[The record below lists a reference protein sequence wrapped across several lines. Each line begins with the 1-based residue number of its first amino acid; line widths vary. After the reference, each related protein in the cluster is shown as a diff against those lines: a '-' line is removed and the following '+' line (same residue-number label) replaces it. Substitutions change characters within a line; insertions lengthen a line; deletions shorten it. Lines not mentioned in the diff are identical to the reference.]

1 MSRQIVEEVLGRR
14 NAKELW
20 ATGYRPAL
28 PVTPQDFTLGS
39 VLPAVLYMMRWGQR
53 RGKGKF
59 FDKYGKAATAGEVA
73 TSLAMEAGQFQ
84 GFEGEAQQ
92 AILADLLLAYCV
104 ENKGHRL
111 GRDEQVQR
119 VFPTHYYSSWID
131 LPKDVANLR
140 SMPEM
145 IVAVL
150 AKQPQGATL
159 SRGST
164 NGHFAIGSEFGSNLL
179 LSIFGPGTRVEGHH
193 DNVRGDRFDEN
204 EAVGIDQLLA
214 IRLAQSLGEAPT
226 KARGENPNIPNQW
239 PVALKAADT
248 FFEDFNVFLRSYG
261 RHIPRQSLL
270 PMLESCLAVG
280 AANIFLST
288 LGLLLDWS
296 ADGAVKPKG
305 KQAPWPLFVDF
316 SASVDPA
323 LRRFSEESVDD
334 LVQRLARMPV
344 VMMCLRVLDQW
355 AQQERLR
362 GLPDPGP
369 DPTPRIN
376 FLGDL
381 LFGRLGES
389 RDVERDLRRT
399 CNRLSDQ
406 LEAAGEGQARMLLDN
421 EDVHP
426 AWRLAE
432 ALVFMM
438 GDKLQ
443 GAHFRKFLD
452 SCLLLDQPNGLGRK
466 RRAYHKGKSLDR
478 RSVVLSNTAI
488 DFLVHRYLRKSKR
501 GTGPADLPLAKFIQI
516 LAERYGFYVDEAPPG
531 MSVPSG
537 ELRKNRAFLERRL
550 RDLGLFIGVND
561 AEAMKRLRQRFEV
574 EDGDE

>member
-1 MSRQIVEEVLGRR
+1 MSKQIVEEVLGRKD
-14 NAKELW
+14 AKDLW

-73 TSLAMEAGQFQ
+73 TSLAKEGDHFR

-119 VFPTHYYSSWID
+119 VFPTHYYSSWVD

-159 SRGST
+159 SREASG
-164 NGHFAIGSEFGSNLL
+164 GHFPIGSEFGANLL

-193 DNVRGDRFDEN
+193 DNVRGDKFN
-204 EAVGIDQLLA
+204 EGEQVGIDQLLA
-214 IRLAQSLGEAPT
+214 IRLAQSLGEAPI

-239 PVALKAADT
+239 PVALKAADI
-248 FFEDFNVFLRSYG
+248 FFEDINVFLRSYG

-270 PMLESCLAVG
+270 PMLESCLALG
-280 AANIFLST
+280 ASNIFLST
-288 LGLLLDWS
+288 LGILLDWS
-296 ADGAVKPKG
+296 NGGVVKPKAE
-305 KQAPWPLFVDF
+305 QAPWPLFVDC
-316 SASVDPA
+316 SASVDQA
-323 LRRFSEESVDD
+323 LRRFSEESADD
-334 LVQRLARMPV
+334 LMQRLARMPV

-355 AQQERLR
+355 AQQERLK
-362 GLPDPGP
+362 GLPDAGP
-369 DPTPRIN
+369 DPTQRIN

-381 LFGRLGES
+381 MFGRLGES

-399 CNRLSDQ
+399 CNKLSDQ
-406 LEAAGEGQARMLLDN
+406 LEPAGDDQAAMILNN

-452 SCLLLDQPNGLGRK
+452 SCLLMDQPNGLGRK

-488 DFLVHRYLRKSKR
+488 DFLVHRYLRKSKK
-501 GTGPADLPLAKFIQI
+501 GTGPADLPLAKFIRI
-516 LAERYGFYVDEAPPG
+516 LAEKYGLYVDEAPPG
-531 MSVPSG
+531 MSIPSA
-537 ELRKNRAFLERRL
+537 ELRKNRTYLERRL
-550 RDLGLFIGVND
+550 RDLGLFVGVND

>member
-1 MSRQIVEEVLGRR
+1 MSRQIVEEVLGKRD
-14 NAKELW
+14 AKELW

-28 PVTPQDFTLGS
+28 PATPQDFTLGS
-39 VLPAVLYMMRWGQR
+39 VLPVVLYMMRWGQR

-59 FDKYGKAATAGEVA
+59 SDVYSKAATVSEVA
-73 TSLAMEAGQFQ
+73 AGLARETTLFE
-84 GFEGEAQQ
+84 GFDGEAQR
-92 AILADLLLAYCV
+92 AILADLLLAFCV

-119 VFPTHYYSSWID
+119 VFPTHYFSSWVD
-131 LPKDVANLR
+131 LPLNISHLR
-140 SMPEM
+140 GMPEM
-145 IVAVL
+145 IVAIL
-150 AKQPQGATL
+150 AKQPEGEALSQGDV
-159 SRGST
+159 
-164 NGHFAIGSEFGSNLL
+164 NGYFAIGGEFESNLL
-179 LSIFGPGTRVEGHH
+179 LSIFGVGTHVAGHH
-193 DNVRGDRFDEN
+193 DNVRGDKFDEN
-204 EAVGIDQLLA
+204 AAVGIDQLLA

-239 PVALKAADT
+239 PVARKASDT

-270 PMLESCLAVG
+270 PMLESCLAIG
-280 AANIFLST
+280 ASNIFLST
-288 LGLLLDWS
+288 LGLLLNWS
-296 ADGAVKPKG
+296 AGGVVKPKG
-305 KQAPWPLFVDF
+305 EQSPWPLFVDC
-316 SASVDPA
+316 SASVDPV

-334 LVQRLARMPV
+334 LMQRLARMPV

-355 AQQERLR
+355 AQQERLK
-362 GLPDPGP
+362 GLPDIGP

-381 LFGRLGES
+381 LFGRLDKS
-389 RDVERDLRRT
+389 RDVEHDVRRT
-399 CNRLSDQ
+399 CNKLSDQ
-406 LEAAGEGQARMLLDN
+406 LKAVGEGQARMILDN
-421 EDVHP
+421 EDIHP

-466 RRAYHKGKSLDR
+466 RRSFHKGKSMDR
-478 RSVVLSNTAI
+478 RSIVLSNTAI

-501 GTGPADLPLAKFIQI
+501 GTGPADLFLAKFIRI
-516 LAERYGFYVDEAPPG
+516 LAERYGFYIDEAPPG
-531 MSVPSG
+531 MSIPSG
-537 ELRKNRAFLERRL
+537 ELRKNRNFLERRL

-574 EDGDE
+574 DDGDE

>member
-1 MSRQIVEEVLGRR
+1 MSRQIVEEVLGRKD
-14 NAKELW
+14 AKELW
-20 ATGYRPAL
+20 AAGYRPAL

-59 FDKYGKAATAGEVA
+59 FDKYGKAATVSEVA
-73 TSLAMEAGQFQ
+73 ASLAKETEQFQ
-84 GFEGEAQQ
+84 DFEGEAQQ
-92 AILADLLLAYCV
+92 AILADLLLAFCV

-119 VFPTHYYSSWID
+119 VFPTHYYSSWVD

-140 SMPEM
+140 NMPEM
-145 IVAVL
+145 IVAIL
-150 AKQPQGATL
+150 AKQPQGAVL
-159 SRGST
+159 SREGA
-164 NGHFAIGSEFGSNLL
+164 NGHFAIGSEFENNLL

-204 EAVGIDQLLA
+204 ASVGIDQLLA

-239 PVALKAADT
+239 PVAIKAAST

-270 PMLESCLAVG
+270 PMLESCLAIG
-280 AANIFLST
+280 ATNIFLST

-296 ADGAVKPKG
+296 VRGAVKPKG
-305 KQAPWPLFVDF
+305 EQTPWPLFVDC
-316 SASVDPA
+316 SASVDA
-323 LRRFSEESVDD
+323 SLRRFSEESMDD
-334 LVQRLARMPV
+334 LMQRLPRMPV

-362 GLPDPGP
+362 GLPDAGP
-369 DPTPRIN
+369 DPTSRIN

-381 LFGRLGES
+381 LFGRLNES

-399 CNRLSDQ
+399 CNKLSDQ
-406 LEAAGEGQARMLLDN
+406 LEAAGEGQAKMILDN
-421 EDVHP
+421 DDVHP

-466 RRAYHKGKSLDR
+466 RRAFHKGKSLDR
-478 RSVVLSNTAI
+478 RSVVLTNTAI
-488 DFLVHRYLRKSKR
+488 DFLIHRYLRKSKK
-501 GTGPADLPLAKFIQI
+501 GTGPTDLSLANFIQI
-516 LAERYGFYVDEAPPG
+516 LTQRYGLYVDEAPPG
-531 MSVPSG
+531 MSIPSD
-537 ELRKNRAFLERRL
+537 ELRKNRNFLERRL

-574 EDGDE
+574 DDDE

>member
-1 MSRQIVEEVLGRR
+1 MSRQIVEEVLGKKD
-14 NAKELW
+14 AKELW

-28 PVTPQDFTLGS
+28 PATPQDFTLGS
-39 VLPAVLYMMRWGQR
+39 VLPVVLYMMRWGQR

-59 FDKYGKAATAGEVA
+59 SDVYGKAATVSDVA
-73 TSLAMEAGQFQ
+73 ANLAKDAAHFQ
-84 GFEGEAQQ
+84 GFDGEAQQ
-92 AILADLLLAYCV
+92 AILADLLLAFCV

-119 VFPTHYYSSWID
+119 VFPTHYFSSWVD
-131 LPKDVANLR
+131 LPLNISHLR
-140 SMPEM
+140 GMPEM

-150 AKQPQGATL
+150 AKQPEGAVLSQGGA
-159 SRGST
+159 S
-164 NGHFAIGSEFGSNLL
+164 GHFAVGGEFENNLL
-179 LSIFGPGTRVEGHH
+179 LSIFGPGASVAGHH
-193 DNVRGDRFDEN
+193 DNVRGDKFAE
-204 EAVGIDQLLA
+204 ETPVGLDQLLA
-214 IRLAQSLGEAPT
+214 IRLALSLGEAPT

-239 PVALKAADT
+239 PVALKAAGT

-270 PMLESCLAVG
+270 PMLESCLAIG
-280 AANIFLST
+280 TTNIFLST
-288 LGLLLDWS
+288 LSLLLDWS
-296 ADGAVKPKG
+296 VAGAVKPKAE
-305 KQAPWPLFVDF
+305 QTPWPLFVDC
-316 SASVDPA
+316 SASVDA
-323 LRRFSEESVDD
+323 SLRRFSEESMDD
-334 LVQRLARMPV
+334 LMQRLQRMPV

-355 AQQERLR
+355 AQQERLK
-362 GLPDPGP
+362 GLPDAGP

-381 LFGRLGES
+381 LFGLREES
-389 RDVERDLRRT
+389 RDAERDLRRK
-399 CNRLSDQ
+399 CNKLSDQ
-406 LEAAGEGQARMLLDN
+406 LEAAGDGQAKMILDN
-421 EDVHP
+421 DDVHP

-466 RRAYHKGKSLDR
+466 RRTFHKGKSLDR
-478 RSVVLSNTAI
+478 RSVVLTNTVI
-488 DFLVHRYLRKSKR
+488 DFLVHRHLRKSKK
-501 GTGPADLPLAKFIQI
+501 GTGPTDLSLASFIRI
-516 LAERYGFYVDEAPPG
+516 LSERYGLYVDEAPPG
-531 MSVPSG
+531 MSIPAD
-537 ELRKNRAFLERRL
+537 ELRKNRNFLERRL

-574 EDGDE
+574 DDDE

>member
-1 MSRQIVEEVLGRR
+1 MSRQIVEEVLGRKD
-14 NAKELW
+14 AKELW
-20 ATGYRPAL
+20 AIGYRPAL

-59 FDKYGKAATAGEVA
+59 FDKYRKAATVGQVA
-73 TSLAMEAGQFQ
+73 ESLAKEAEWFQ

-92 AILADLLLAYCV
+92 AILADLLLAFCV

-119 VFPTHYYSSWID
+119 AFPTHYYSSWID

-140 SMPEM
+140 GLPEM
-145 IVAVL
+145 IVAIL
-150 AKQPQGATL
+150 ARQPQGAVL
-159 SRGST
+159 SRGAA
-164 NGHFAIGSEFGSNLL
+164 NGHFAIGSEFESNLL

-193 DNVRGDRFDEN
+193 DNVRGDKFDEGA
-204 EAVGIDQLLA
+204 AVGIDQLLE
-214 IRLAQSLGEAPT
+214 IRLALSLGEAPT

-239 PVALKAADT
+239 PVALRAADT

-270 PMLESCLAVG
+270 PMLESCLALG
-280 AANIFLST
+280 ATNIFLST

-296 ADGAVKPKG
+296 VKGAVRPKG
-305 KQAPWPLFVDF
+305 EQGPWPLFVDC
-316 SASVDPA
+316 SSSVDTT
-323 LRRFSEESVDD
+323 LRGYSEASADD
-334 LVQRLARMPV
+334 LLQRLARLPV

-355 AQQERLR
+355 AQQDRLK
-362 GLPDPGP
+362 GLPDAGP
-369 DPTPRIN
+369 DPTPRVN

-381 LFGRLGES
+381 LFGRLDQS

-399 CNRLSDQ
+399 CNKLSDQ

-421 EDVHP
+421 DDVHP

-466 RRAYHKGKSLDR
+466 RRASHKGKSSDR
-478 RSVVLSNTAI
+478 RSVVLTNTAI
-488 DFLVHRYLRKSKR
+488 DFLVHRHLRKSKR
-501 GTGPADLPLAKFIQI
+501 GTGPADLSLASFIRI

-531 MSVPSG
+531 MSVPAD

-574 EDGDE
+574 DDDE